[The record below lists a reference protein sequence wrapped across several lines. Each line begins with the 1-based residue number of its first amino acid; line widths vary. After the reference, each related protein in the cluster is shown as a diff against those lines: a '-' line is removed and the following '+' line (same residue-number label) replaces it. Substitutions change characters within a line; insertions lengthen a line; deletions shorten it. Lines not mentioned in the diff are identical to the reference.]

1 MLRGEAGGSGWRA
14 GEHQTHTLLKS
25 FCQKGSH
32 CLYDPYCLNDM
43 SSTYKASIV
52 WNTDNNEHQESKL
65 GFSHEILKPVSLY
78 TELSENVTFLK
89 YEVFL

>member
-1 MLRGEAGGSGWRA
+1 
-14 GEHQTHTLLKS
+14 
-25 FCQKGSH
+25 
-32 CLYDPYCLNDM
+32 M